1 MNVELVISNL
11 RQRFVRTVISIV
23 GVAIG
28 IVLVIMIAGLAN
40 GMLGEQGRRNAN
52 VSAELLFSRGGAY
65 GPGSSAALSLPV
77 EYASRLAAVNGVR
90 AVSPI
95 AQYVKPSSQ
104 SFGMELVEGIE
115 PISYQQVTNLA
126 VKQGRMFN
134 PTAYEVI
141 IDPVY
146 AKDKK
151 VRIGDKIDMFNRKF
165 EITGIYEPE
174 IGSRLKVSLTVMQQL
189 LGSPE
194 RCSFIY
200 VRCQDNSLPETT
212 AQQILAAYPGNKLI
226 FTRDIQAIYEKGIP
240 SLNVFIK
247 VITGVGMTISTL
259 VIMLAMYTT
268 ITERTREIGILKS
281 LGASKRFIIAAIE
294 QEALVI
300 SVCGVILGLLV
311 ALLAKVLIMR
321 FTTLLIDF
329 QWQWVCYTAIS
340 GVTSG
345 LLGAFYPAVKAA
357 RQDAVKS
364 LSYE

>member
-1 MNVELVISNL
+1 MNLELVVSNL
-11 RQRFVRTVISIV
+11 RQRFIRTVVSIV

-40 GMLGEQGRRNAN
+40 GMLGEQGRRNGN
-52 VSAELLFSRGGAY
+52 VSAELLFSRGGSY
-65 GPGSSAALSLPV
+65 GPGSSAALALPV
-77 EYASRLAAVNGVR
+77 EYVPRLATVNGVK
-90 AVSPI
+90 AVSPV
-95 AQYVKPSSQ
+95 AQYVKPSTQ

-115 PISYQQVTNLA
+115 PQSYQEVTNLTI
-126 VKQGRMFN
+126 KQGRFFTPN
-134 PTAYEVI
+134 AYEVI
-141 IDPVY
+141 IDPIY

-151 VRIGDKIDMFNRKF
+151 VKIGDKIDMFNRKF

-174 IGSRLKVSLTVMQQL
+174 IGSRLKVSLAVMQQL
-189 LGSPE
+189 LGAPQ
-194 RCSFIY
+194 RCSLIY
-200 VRCQDNSLPETT
+200 IKCQTPSTPETT
-212 AQQILAAYPGNKLI
+212 AQKILDAYPGNKLI

-247 VITGVGMTISTL
+247 VIMGVGMTISTL

-281 LGASKRFIIAAIE
+281 LGASKRFIVSTIE

-300 SVCGVILGLLV
+300 SVCGVTLGLLV
-311 ALLAKVLIMR
+311 ALVAKMLIMR

-329 QWQWVCYTAIS
+329 QWQWICYTAVS
-340 GVTSG
+340 GITSG

>member
-1 MNVELVISNL
+1 
-11 RQRFVRTVISIV
+11 
-23 GVAIG
+23 
-28 IVLVIMIAGLAN
+28 
-40 GMLGEQGRRNAN
+40 
-52 VSAELLFSRGGAY
+52 
-65 GPGSSAALSLPV
+65 
-77 EYASRLAAVNGVR
+77 
-90 AVSPI
+90 
-95 AQYVKPSSQ
+95 
-104 SFGMELVEGIE
+104 
-115 PISYQQVTNLA
+115 
-126 VKQGRMFN
+126 
-134 PTAYEVI
+134 
-141 IDPVY
+141 
-146 AKDKK
+146 
-151 VRIGDKIDMFNRKF
+151 
-165 EITGIYEPE
+165 
-174 IGSRLKVSLTVMQQL
+174 MQQL